1 MIGRQKLSSWSI
13 FTAASRVADPDPI
26 LVVRNLDPD
35 LGGENFRSWFKA
47 LQLTKIS
54 FFSRII
60 QFLDF
65 RSRSKGPKIQMLNN
79 SDHR

>member
-47 LQLTKIS
+47 LQLTKI
-54 FFSRII
+54 FFSSSRII

-65 RSRSKGPKIQMLNN
+65 RSRSKRKNT
-79 SDHR
+79 DAE

>member
-13 FTAASRVADPDPI
+13 FTAASRVADPI

-54 FFSRII
+54 FFFYNYTIFRFQIHI
-60 QFLDF
+60 Q
-65 RSRSKGPKIQMLNN
+65 RPKNT
-79 SDHR
+79 DAE